1 MFYDILG
8 ILVLLLRQIGSIDF
22 GTNINHYK
30 KDKSVFREFF
40 GLEDPS
46 IAFSPKMP
54 DASRE
59 SNSTD
64 STNLTSPLENLS
76 KLSCFKMQGKIRLP
90 LKSQFEAADLPNPGR
105 VVTSAKNMRNVF
117 GLRLT
122 QGAVRDKLESSVLKF
137 GLSE

>member
-30 KDKSVFREFF
+30 KRRISLSLGTSKILLLR
-40 GLEDPS
+40 
-46 IAFSPKMP
+46 SPP

-76 KLSCFKMQGKIRLP
+76 KLSRFKMQGKRRLP

-122 QGAVRDKLESSVLKF
+122 QGAVRGKLESSVLR
-137 GLSE
+137 SE